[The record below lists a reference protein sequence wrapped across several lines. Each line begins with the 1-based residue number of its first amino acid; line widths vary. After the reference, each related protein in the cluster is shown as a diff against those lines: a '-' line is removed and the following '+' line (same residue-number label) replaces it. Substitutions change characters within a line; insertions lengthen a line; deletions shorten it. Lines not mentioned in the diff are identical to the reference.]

1 MAELKS
7 DRSLKAV
14 YVQGFDELMR
24 KIEDINP
31 DTKKLFKKELR
42 KQIKPVEK
50 LAKSFIP
57 SEVFPGWRDTKPYYP
72 PTWGWAFDQS
82 HRGRTYGKTNES
94 RWQWSQADAVAGIQI
109 TSAKV
114 KVQRGRGT
122 DFEVTALALVNK
134 SVPGIIFELT
144 GGGTARSRGKTRRV
158 SRNPNASEGFIR
170 KVSQAHGA
178 IAGDGKGKRVIYKAT
193 YEKGEQ
199 ALNGIRAVIDKYLAQ
214 TFRGN

>member
-1 MAELKS
+1 VAELKS

-14 YVQGFDELMR
+14 YVQGFDELMQ

-122 DFEVTALALVNK
+122 DFEVTALALINK

-193 YEKGEQ
+193 AEKGEQ

-214 TFRGN
+214 KFRGN

>member
-14 YVQGFDELMR
+14 YIENLDAIMKKMEEVDSDTQ
-24 KIEDINP
+24 KI
-31 DTKKLFKKELR
+31 FKKELR

-72 PTWGWAFDQS
+72 TNWGWAYDQN
-82 HRGRTYGKTNES
+82 HRGRTYGKTNQS
-94 RWQWSQADAVAGIQI
+94 RWQWSQADVIAGIQI

-114 KVQRGRGT
+114 KQQRVKGAT
-122 DFEVTALALVNK
+122 FSVTALALVNK

-193 YEKGEQ
+193 AEKGAQ
-199 ALNGIRAVIDKYLAQ
+199 AIAGIEATIDKYLGNK
-214 TFRGN
+214 FRGN

>member
-1 MAELKS
+1 MVRLKS

-14 YVQGFDELMR
+14 YVKDFDKLME
-24 KIEDINP
+24 KIEQINP

-72 PTWGWAFDQS
+72 TNWGWAFDQD

-94 RWQWSQADAVAGIQI
+94 RWQWSQADAIAGIQI

-170 KVSQAHGA
+170 KVSQDHGA

-193 YEKGEQ
+193 AEKGEQ
-199 ALNGIRAVIDKYLAQ
+199 ALAGIQAVINKYLAQ

>member
-1 MAELKS
+1 MAKLKS

-14 YVQGFDELMR
+14 YVSGLDELME
-24 KIEDINP
+24 KIEKVNP
-31 DTKKLFKKELR
+31 DTKKLFQKELR

-57 SEVFPGWRDTKPYYP
+57 AEVFPGWRDTKPYYP
-72 PTWGWAFDQS
+72 PTWGWAFDQT
-82 HRGRTYGKTNES
+82 HRGRTYGKTNQS
-94 RWQWSQADAVAGIQI
+94 RWQWSQQEAIAGVKI

-114 KVQRGRGT
+114 KVARRGMGIET
-122 DFEVTALALVNK
+122 TALALVNA

-193 YEKGEQ
+193 AQKGEQ
-199 ALNGIRAVIDKYLAQ
+199 ALNGIRTVIDKYLAQ

>member
-1 MAELKS
+1 MAKLKS

-14 YVQGFDELMR
+14 YVAGLDDLMQ

-57 SEVFPGWRDTKPYYP
+57 AEVFPGWRDTKPYYP
-72 PTWGWAFDQS
+72 PAWGWAFDTA
-82 HRGRTYGKTNES
+82 HRGRTYGKTNQS
-94 RWQWSQADAVAGIQI
+94 RWQWSQQEAIAGVKIS
-109 TSAKV
+109 SAQV
-114 KVQRGRGT
+114 KVARRGLNIET
-122 DFEVTALALVNK
+122 TALALVNA

-178 IAGDGKGKRVIYKAT
+178 IAGDGKGKRVIYRAT
-193 YEKGEQ
+193 AEKGAQ
-199 ALNGIRAVIDKYLAQ
+199 ALAGIQAVIDKYLAQ

>member
-1 MAELKS
+1 MAELKA

-14 YVQGFDELMR
+14 YVENLDAIMKKME
-24 KIEDINP
+24 EVDP
-31 DTKKLFKKELR
+31 DTQKIFKKELR

-50 LAKSFIP
+50 LAKTFIP

-72 PTWGWAFDQS
+72 PTWGWAFDQD

-193 YEKGEQ
+193 AQKGEQ
-199 ALNGIRAVIDKYLAQ
+199 ALAGIQTVINKYLAQ

>member
-1 MAELKS
+1 MLEVQP

-14 YVQGFDELMR
+14 YVENLDELMEKLKNIDPDLQ
-24 KIEDINP
+24 KI
-31 DTKKLFKKELR
+31 FKKELR

-57 SEVFPGWRDTKPYYP
+57 AEVFPGWRDTKPYYP

-114 KVQRGRGT
+114 KVQRIKGT
-122 DFEVTALALVNK
+122 KFSVTALALVNK

-170 KVSQAHGA
+170 KVSEAHGA

-193 YEKGEQ
+193 AEKGAQ
-199 ALNGIRAVIDKYLAQ
+199 ALAGIEAVKDKYLARV
-214 TFRGN
+214 FRGY

>member
-14 YVQGFDELMR
+14 YVQGFDELMQ

-57 SEVFPGWRDTKPYYP
+57 AEVFPGWRDTKPYYP

-193 YEKGEQ
+193 AEKGEQ

>member
-14 YVQGFDELMR
+14 YVQGFDELMQ

-31 DTKKLFKKELR
+31 DTKKLFNKELR

-72 PTWGWAFDQS
+72 STWGWAFDQS

-193 YEKGEQ
+193 AEKGEQ

>member
-1 MAELKS
+1 MLQVQP

-14 YVQGFDELMR
+14 YVENLDELMEKLKNIDPDLQ
-24 KIEDINP
+24 KI
-31 DTKKLFKKELR
+31 FKKELR

-57 SEVFPGWRDTKPYYP
+57 AEVFPGWRDTKPYYP
-72 PTWGWAFDQS
+72 PTWGWAFDQT

-114 KVQRGRGT
+114 KVQRVKGT
-122 DFEVTALALVNK
+122 KFSVTALALVNK

-193 YEKGEQ
+193 AEKGAQ
-199 ALNGIRAVIDKYLAQ
+199 AIAGIEAVKDKYLARV
-214 TFRGN
+214 FRGN

>member
-1 MAELKS
+1 MAKLKS

-14 YVQGFDELMR
+14 YVAGLDDLME

-57 SEVFPGWRDTKPYYP
+57 AEVFPGWRDTKPYYP
-72 PTWGWAFDQS
+72 PTWGWAFDTT
-82 HRGRTYGKTNES
+82 HRGRTYGKTNQS
-94 RWQWSQADAVAGIQI
+94 RWQWSQQEAIAGVKIS
-109 TSAKV
+109 SAQV
-114 KVQRGRGT
+114 KVARRGLSIET
-122 DFEVTALALVNK
+122 TALALVNA

-193 YEKGEQ
+193 AEKGEQ

>member
-1 MAELKS
+1 MALEKA

-14 YVQGFDELMR
+14 YVENLDAIMKKLAEV
-24 KIEDINP
+24 DP
-31 DTKKLFKKELR
+31 DTQKIFKKELR

-72 PTWGWAFDQS
+72 TNWGWAYDQN
-82 HRGRTYGKTNES
+82 HRGRTYGKTNQS
-94 RWQWSQADAVAGIQI
+94 RWQWSQADAIAGVQI

-114 KVQRGRGT
+114 KVQRIKGT
-122 DFEVTALALVNK
+122 TFSVTALALVNK

-158 SRNPNASEGFIR
+158 SRNQNASEGFIR

-178 IAGDGKGKRVIYKAT
+178 ITGDGRGKRVIYKAT
-193 YEKGEQ
+193 AEKGEQ
-199 ALNGIRAVIDKYLAQ
+199 ALAGISATMDKYLGSK
-214 TFRGN
+214 FRGI